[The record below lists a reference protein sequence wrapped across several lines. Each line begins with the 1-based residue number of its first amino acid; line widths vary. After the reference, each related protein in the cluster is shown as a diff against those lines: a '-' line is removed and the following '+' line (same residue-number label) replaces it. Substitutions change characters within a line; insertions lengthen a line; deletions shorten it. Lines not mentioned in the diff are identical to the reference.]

1 MGKQVVFTSK
11 TTALM
16 FLAVAGFG
24 LLQGSRLLDQGSG
37 PYSSQPFVIAGIVAG
52 GACCI
57 LVALLSYFANLNDV
71 RPVFAASLVLMAV
84 RVAVSFLSDASLA
97 LTLVSQVSAGI
108 GWMLILLCWMQVFV
122 SYRPVYAVP
131 MIAVG
136 YILDLAI
143 VPLVNAFFPEGR
155 HAAYLIAIGISD
167 VALGVCMAC
176 NRSIA
181 DDMLDDAPP
190 HASMRELAVRAG
202 LILYAIFIV
211 AAPCGFIIQSDI
223 LGGLQYVQADLT
235 ALMGIAVSFVLLVL
249 LVVFRP
255 QKRTIDLAYP
265 ISIIC
270 LIFVLLY
277 RVFAAGDGYV
287 SGSMMAAFL
296 MTFFGVFWITFVR
309 EAHERRLP
317 AFFLLGLAVGTAQLS
332 LAAGRITAL
341 ALHNLAA
348 VQSEQAVAICALA
361 FLAIGICAAV
371 TWGVHRLERVVLV
384 PTERLEGGVPA
395 AGEYPVARESI
406 RADGGVEQV
415 GRSEA
420 EQLADT
426 LGASGALPT
435 VVSIAALDL
444 LKETY
449 GLSRREFEVVAEF
462 STGRSARYIADA
474 LMLSEHTIKSH
485 LRRAYA
491 KMDVHSR
498 QELLSLVD
506 QMEARIHA
514 RG

>member
-1 MGKQVVFTSK
+1 MGRQVVFTSK

-16 FLAVAGFG
+16 LLAVVGFG

-37 PYSSQPFVIAGIVAG
+37 PYSSQPFVIAGIIAG
-52 GACCI
+52 GVCCI

-71 RPVFAASLVLMAV
+71 RPVFIASLMLMAV
-84 RVAVSFLSDASLA
+84 RVAASFVPDPSVA
-97 LTLVSQVSAGI
+97 LTLASQISAGI

-143 VPLVNAFFPEGR
+143 VPLVNAFLPESR
-155 HAAYLIAIGISD
+155 HTAFLVAFGISV
-167 VALGVCMAC
+167 VALGICLAY
-176 NRSIA
+176 NRAIA

-190 HASMRELAVRAG
+190 HASMKELAVRSG
-202 LILYAIFIV
+202 LILYAIFLV
-211 AAPCGFIIQSDI
+211 AVPCGFIIQSDI

-235 ALMGIAVSFVLLVL
+235 AFMGIAVSLVLLVL

-265 ISIIC
+265 VSIIC
-270 LIFVLLY
+270 LILVLLY
-277 RVFAAGDGYV
+277 RVFATADGYV

-332 LAAGRITAL
+332 LAAGRIAAL
-341 ALHNLAA
+341 FLQDL
-348 VQSEQAVAICALA
+348 VGMQVEQAIVICALA
-361 FLAIGICAAV
+361 FSAIGVCSAV
-371 TWGVHRLERVVLV
+371 AWGVHRLERVILV
-384 PTERLEGGVPA
+384 PAEHMEGGAIFERDV
-395 AGEYPVARESI
+395 
-406 RADGGVEQV
+406 RAEEGFGANGKADQPYGPEA
-415 GRSEA
+415 A
-420 EQLADT
+420 EQGGEGF
-426 LGASGALPT
+426 GASSALPT

-449 GLSRREFEVVAEF
+449 SLSRREFEVITEF

-498 QELLSLVD
+498 QELLSLID

>member
-1 MGKQVVFTSK
+1 MGRQVVFTSR

-16 FLAVAGFG
+16 LLAVVGFG

-71 RPVFAASLVLMAV
+71 RPVFVASLMLMAV
-84 RVAVSFLSDASLA
+84 RVAASFVPDPSVA
-97 LTLVSQVSAGI
+97 LTLASQISAGI

-143 VPLVNAFFPEGR
+143 VPLVNAFLPESR
-155 HAAYLIAIGISD
+155 HAAFLVAFGISV
-167 VALGVCMAC
+167 VALGICLAC
-176 NRSIA
+176 NRSVA

-190 HASMRELAVRAG
+190 RASMRELTVRTG
-202 LILYAIFIV
+202 LILFAIFLV
-211 AAPCGFIIQSDI
+211 AVPCGFIIQSDI

-235 ALMGIAVSFVLLVL
+235 AFMGIAVSLVLLVL

-265 ISIIC
+265 VSIIC
-270 LIFVLLY
+270 LVVVLLY

-332 LAAGRITAL
+332 LAAGRMAAL
-341 ALHNLAA
+341 ALQGFVV
-348 VQSEQAVAICALA
+348 VQGEYVIVICAIA
-361 FLAIGICAAV
+361 FLAVGACSAV
-371 TWGVHRLERVVLV
+371 FWGMRRLGRLVLV
-384 PTERLEGGVPA
+384 SGKRFEGEEAVEEGIHAPEGV
-395 AGEYPVARESI
+395 
-406 RADGGVEQV
+406 RADGDVEQACGVEV
-415 GRSEA
+415 AGKATDAFS
-420 EQLADT
+420 
-426 LGASGALPT
+426 ASGALPT

-449 GLSRREFEVVAEF
+449 GLSKREFEVITEF

-498 QELLSLVD
+498 QELLSLID

-514 RG
+514 RS